1 MAHYTIRPIK
11 VGSISYYRGAFTSNQ
26 EQYKEREEFPVLI
39 FLIEG
44 NGCRGVKFFTPRL
57 FLMAGKRA
65 WIGHKHSFGAY

>member
-39 FLIEG
+39 FHENQL
-44 NGCRGVKFFTPRL
+44 PRS
-57 FLMAGKRA
+57 RN
-65 WIGHKHSFGAY
+65 HP